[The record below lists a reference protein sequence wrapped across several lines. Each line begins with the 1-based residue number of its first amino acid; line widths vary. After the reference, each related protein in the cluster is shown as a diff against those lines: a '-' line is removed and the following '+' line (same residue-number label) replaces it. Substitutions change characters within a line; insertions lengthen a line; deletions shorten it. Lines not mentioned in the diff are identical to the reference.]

1 MSRKS
6 VLAALALVVVVA
18 VLFSGCIDIEWPPR
32 YKCLYHDVTPDGSGG
47 VFVGWEDENVAYAQ
61 RVDSSGNLRWGEG
74 LALNTLPCWHSPRV
88 IGDDSD
94 GAIVVWGEGKEKD
107 GGGYERINYAQRIG
121 PEGELLW
128 EQRGRLVPGLKGVPC
143 IVSDGSGGAI
153 IVSDELNTKI
163 KVQRMDQ
170 DGRHMWFEDGIT
182 ICDTPSDVGALSVLA
197 DGSGGAI
204 IVWPDNRA
212 AYGRYDI
219 YAQRISPEGEILWQE
234 GGIPVCAPQHGQTT
248 PQIVSDGADGAIV
261 AWLGGGVRVQ
271 WLSPYGEV
279 LWQEGGVQVNVLSAQ
294 GTYPLGMISDG
305 AEGAIV
311 VWHPSLS
318 PALEGSLRG
327 LRAQRVNSGGEIQW
341 VEPAK
346 LFAGLNVCAKEG
358 VYSSMTAGIT
368 GDGSGEAIIG
378 GIFQMWGPS
387 PHAQKLSPDGE
398 PLWKEGGVQLFNGP
412 QANFPEFRGS
422 VVSDGSGGAI
432 FVTETGKKEMYLD
445 KLYAQR
451 IDSQGKLLWTD
462 EGVQV
467 WPE

>member
-6 VLAALALVVVVA
+6 VLTVLALVVVVA
-18 VLFSGCIDIEWPPR
+18 VLFSGCIDIEWPSR
-32 YKCLYHDVTPDGSGG
+32 YKELSPHVVSDGSGG

-74 LALNTLPCWHSPRV
+74 LALNTLRCQYPPRL
-88 IGDDSD
+88 IGDGSG
-94 GAIVVWGEGKEKD
+94 GAIVVWGEAKEKD
-107 GGGYERINYAQRIG
+107 GGAYERINYAQRVS

-143 IVSDGSGGAI
+143 IVSDGFGGAI
-153 IVSDELNTKI
+153 IVSMELDGKI
-163 KVQRMDQ
+163 KAQRMDQ
-170 DGRHMWFEDGIT
+170 DSEPMWSEDGIT
-182 ICDTPSDVGALSVLA
+182 ICSTCSNPSTLA

-212 AYGRYDI
+212 AYSRYDI
-219 YAQRISPEGEILWQE
+219 YAQRISPQGEILWHE
-234 GGIPVCAPQHGQTT
+234 GGVPICAPQYGQTT
-248 PQIVSDGADGAIV
+248 PQIVSDGSDGAIV
-261 AWLGGGVRVQ
+261 AWLGDGVRVQ
-271 WLSPYGEV
+271 RLSPYGEP
-279 LWQEGGVQVNVLSAQ
+279 LWQEDGVQVNVLPAQ

-305 AEGAIV
+305 AGGATV

-318 PALEGSLRG
+318 PSPEGSLLG
-327 LRAQRVNSGGEIQW
+327 LRAQRVNSEGEVQW
-341 VEPAK
+341 VEPMK

-358 VYSSMTAGIT
+358 VYSSMTADIT
-368 GDGSGEAIIG
+368 GDGSGEAIIV
-378 GIFQMWGPS
+378 GIFCQWGPS
-387 PHAQKLSPDGE
+387 PRAQKLSPEGE
-398 PLWKEGGVQLFNGP
+398 PLWGEGGVQLFAG
-412 QANFPEFRGS
+412 QLANFSLFRGA

-432 FVTETGKKEMYLD
+432 FVTETGKKETYLD

-451 IDSQGKLLWTD
+451 IDSQGNLLWTD